1 MEKKKKQINQNNN
14 NNNPKTPHLF
24 PSHESGAA
32 HLIQYASSPCF
43 EQQTALNKLQMFLP
57 I

>member
-1 MEKKKKQINQNNN
+1 MNQNNN
-14 NNNPKTPHLF
+14 NKKPKTPHLF

-43 EQQTALNKLQMFLP
+43 EQQTALNKLQVFLT